1 MPAAPRRGSTIIKLF
16 KTGSTSFTL
25 LGFTEKDH
33 ESVGNILTSDSLVD
47 IRAITSIYIHCNLAS
62 EHTKDIGIGNKHDIL
77 GVIPVTAGVFGTII
91 YQPLNPLKIKLTN
104 NHFKSFKISFKDEAG
119 KFIDFNNMKWNMT
132 IETSFTKKKQGV
144 YLPSTNAAGTTSYSY
159 SSPFS
164 SEVHN
169 LDIERT
175 ALLNS
180 FVAQNVEY
188 K

>member
-1 MPAAPRRGSTIIKLF
+1 MPAAPRRGITIIKLF

-47 IRAITSIYIHCNLAS
+47 IRAITRIYIHCNLAS

-119 KFIDFNNMKWNMT
+119 KFIDFNNIHWSLT
-132 IETSFTKKKQGV
+132 IVLNTHRRQHFTNDSGVIINDKVVAIQNAREKPQGI
-144 YLPSTNAAGTTSYSY
+144 
-159 SSPFS
+159 
-164 SEVHN
+164 EDE
-169 LDIERT
+169 LDDVI
-175 ALLNS
+175 
-180 FVAQNVEY
+180 FDII
-188 K
+188 